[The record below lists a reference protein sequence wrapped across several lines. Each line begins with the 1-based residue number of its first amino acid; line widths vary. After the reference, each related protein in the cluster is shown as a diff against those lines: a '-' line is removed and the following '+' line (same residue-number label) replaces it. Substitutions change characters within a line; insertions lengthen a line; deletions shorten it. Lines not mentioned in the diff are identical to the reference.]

1 MSNDDI
7 KNDDMEKISFFD
19 TENDEEVELYLL
31 EQTTLR
37 GIKYLLVAEDN
48 SDESEAYIFK
58 EEKESEEDI
67 IYTPV
72 EDDNEYEALI
82 KIFSELIED
91 ADIISNS

>member
-7 KNDDMEKISFFD
+7 KNDNMEKISFFD
-19 TENDEEVELYLL
+19 TENNEEVELYVL

-48 SDESEAYIFK
+48 SDESEAYIFRQ
-58 EEKESEEDI
+58 EGESEEDI

-72 EDDNEYEALI
+72 EDDNEYEALV
-82 KIFSELIED
+82 KVFAELLDD